1 MSKTSSGEVGCGAV
15 GGGGEPRDKHDS
27 AAPENKESSPK
38 TSEWSSPN
46 PPPAHNI

>member
-1 MSKTSSGEVGCGAV
+1 MSKTSSGEVFIGS
-15 GGGGEPRDKHDS
+15 GGEPRDKHDS